1 MSETKPITPAGYD
14 RLNKELNDLWRHER
28 PKVVQE
34 VADAAAHGDR
44 SENAEY
50 KYGKRRL
57 REIDRRMRY
66 LSGLLDKLE
75 VIDPA
80 TVQSDR
86 VQFGATVRI
95 IDAEDRERTYQ
106 IVGVEEVDVKAG
118 KISIASPM
126 GRALLNKRVGD
137 IAVIQRPAGDLD
149 VEIVELRYV

>member
-14 RLNKELNDLWRHER
+14 RLNKELNDLWRRER

-34 VADAAAHGDR
+34 VSEAAAHGDR

-66 LSGLLDKLE
+66 LSGLLDKLK
-75 VIDPA
+75 VIDPSSIS
-80 TVQSDR
+80 SDR

-95 IDAEDRERTYQ
+95 IDAEERERTYQ

-137 IAVIQRPAGDLD
+137 IAVINRPAGDLD

>member
-14 RLNKELNDLWRHER
+14 RLNEELNDLWRHER

-75 VIDPA
+75 VIDPS
-80 TVQSDR
+80 TVVSDR